1 MPDTGPEAEAV
12 VAGNEVGIRP
22 ARALSPLP
30 RRRVKA
36 TRVMTAR
43 HESTCPICQA
53 PASIGAQI
61 GLTRLGWCHTECI
74 VLAAQGS
81 LWETA

>member
-1 MPDTGPEAEAV
+1 
-12 VAGNEVGIRP
+12 
-22 ARALSPLP
+22 
-30 RRRVKA
+30 VKA